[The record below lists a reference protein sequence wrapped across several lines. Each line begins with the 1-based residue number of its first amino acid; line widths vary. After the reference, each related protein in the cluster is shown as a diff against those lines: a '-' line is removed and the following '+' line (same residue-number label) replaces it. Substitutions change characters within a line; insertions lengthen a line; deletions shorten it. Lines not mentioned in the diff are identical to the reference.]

1 MPTALNVQQLS
12 VNYDRAAIL
21 WDISFTVSTSS
32 LVGIIGPN
40 GAGKSTLIKALVGLV
55 KPLAGHIEFFGRPLD
70 DAVRGQIAYVP
81 QRNTVDWDF
90 PITTLDLALMG
101 RYRQRGPFRRLTQG
115 DRGLAQSA
123 LEKVGLWELRDR
135 QIGQLSGGQQQR
147 AFLARALVQEA
158 EVYLFDEPFAGID
171 MTTESELIKILGSL
185 RDAGKTVLCVH
196 HDLTTVRKIFDA
208 LVILSTSLIAS
219 GPTGDVFHRENLEKA
234 YGKSSGLFDEM
245 MQRSRNLQEGWL

>member
-1 MPTALNVQQLS
+1 MNIALNVQQLS

-21 WDISFTVSTSS
+21 WDVSFCASTGS

-55 KPLAGHIEFFGRPLD
+55 KPLAGQIEVFGRPLD
-70 DAVRGQIAYVP
+70 DEVRRRIAYVP
-81 QRNTVDWDF
+81 QRSAVDWDF
-90 PITTLDLALMG
+90 PITTFDLALMG
-101 RYRQRGPFRRLTQG
+101 RYRKRGPLRRLTEE
-115 DRGLAQSA
+115 DRFSAQSA

-158 EVYLFDEPFAGID
+158 DLYFLDEPFAGID
-171 MTTESELIKILGSL
+171 MTTESELIKILGGL
-185 RDAGKTVLCVH
+185 RDAGKTLLCVH
-196 HDLTTVRKIFDA
+196 HDLTTVRQIFDS
-208 LVILSTSLIAS
+208 LIILSTSLIAN
-219 GPTGDVFHRENLEKA
+219 GPTSEVFHRENLERA

-245 MQRSRNLQEGWL
+245 MQRSQIFQEGWL